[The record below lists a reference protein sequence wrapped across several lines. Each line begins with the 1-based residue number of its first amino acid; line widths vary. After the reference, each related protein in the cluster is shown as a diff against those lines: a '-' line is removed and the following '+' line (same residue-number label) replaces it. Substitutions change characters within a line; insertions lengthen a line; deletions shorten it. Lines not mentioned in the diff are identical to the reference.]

1 MDLETTI
8 NSFVE
13 RRRRLYRPPSG
24 SATAYEGAGGRPPL
38 RVWIALPASCTP
50 RRTDVPAHERTH
62 EASAATARNDVVN
75 EAARLLHRLHALDG
89 DGAECAHCRAHAQA
103 LYSAGL
109 LAARVPRDQNRL
121 TAMDGVLSD
130 VAI

>member
-1 MDLETTI
+1 MDLETI
-8 NSFVE
+8 NSFIE

-50 RRTDVPAHERTH
+50 RRTHERTH
-62 EASAATARNDVVN
+62 EANAATARNDVVN

-109 LAARVPRDQNRL
+109 LVARVPRDQNRL
-121 TAMDGVLSD
+121 TAMDGACAD
-130 VAI
+130 VAH